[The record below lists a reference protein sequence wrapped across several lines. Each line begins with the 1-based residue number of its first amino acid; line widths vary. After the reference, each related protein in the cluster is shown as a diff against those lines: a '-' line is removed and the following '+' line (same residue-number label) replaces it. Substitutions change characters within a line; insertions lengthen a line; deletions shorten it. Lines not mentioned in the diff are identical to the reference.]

1 MIKIWTDLAEVF
13 PEADIEW
20 RLQQSGDKSGKIWGK
35 CLAYVT
41 NRAIMQRLDDVIGPD
56 KWKNEFQTGP
66 HGGVLCGIS
75 IKVGDEWVVK
85 FDGAE
90 NTAIEAIKGGLS
102 GAMKRAAVQWG
113 IGRYL
118 YNLEEGW
125 VTVDDKG
132 KFSGKLKTGKYF
144 KWNPPSLPIWA
155 VPEGTKKSAPK
166 SPEPKKTPSK
176 PLSQEQ
182 RNTIATKCKDKKIT
196 SDELLKHFQRD
207 SMNDFTV
214 NDFANIL
221 MWIEKKFNGYV
232 SQEPVDIEKDLF
244 GEDK

>member
-1 MIKIWTDLAEVF
+1 MKQIDWKALAEVF

-20 RLQQSGDKSGKIWGK
+20 RLQQLGEKNNKIWGM

-41 NRAIMQRLDDVIGPD
+41 NRAIMQRLDDVIGPER
-56 KWKNEFQTGP
+56 WKNEFQTGP

-75 IKVGDEWVVK
+75 IKVDDEWIVK

-144 KWNPPSLPIWA
+144 KWNPPKLPSWA
-155 VPEGTKKSAPK
+155 VPKT
-166 SPEPKKTPSK
+166 PEPKKKPPK
-176 PLSQEQ
+176 PLGREEVQK
-182 RNTIATKCKDKKIT
+182 IVDMCKEKKI
-196 SDELLKHFQRD
+196 SRDELLKYFKLD
-207 SMNDFTV
+207 SMNDFTTDDWPSIFKYLV
-214 NDFANIL
+214 
-221 MWIEKKFNGYV
+221 EP
-232 SQEPVDIEKDLF
+232 SQEPVSIDKGLF
-244 GEDK
+244 REDK